1 MFPADVPPARVL
13 PPDFRGPLNP
23 TTYTPRP
30 WPRSPPPP
38 PSSSGNIPTL
48 VVTILGV
55 LIAAI
60 LVLGYYFFAARCC
73 FWRRRSD
80 ALDRSQRR
88 LHDDLMM
95 FAVESRG
102 LGQSE
107 IRQIPTFRYRKET
120 DASAAGGDDCAVC
133 LGEFQEE
140 ETVRLLPDC
149 FHVFH
154 VDCIDTWLQ
163 SNANC
168 PLCRARITPDAAAV
182 PVDKLPAFLRS
193 RGPQGTRSGDVTI
206 DVRDDEPEVDW
217 RRQLRRHGSTGAR
230 RPPPAAPPM
239 RRSFSVDTAA
249 ADRRLYGEVQK
260 IAWQNPH
267 FREAATSIGR
277 GGEGSSGT
285 GRIRWGLFP
294 FHRRSSSAAAFS

>member
-1 MFPADVPPARVL
+1 
-13 PPDFRGPLNP
+13 
-23 TTYTPRP
+23 
-30 WPRSPPPP
+30 
-38 PSSSGNIPTL
+38 NIPIL
-48 VVTILGV
+48 VVTIVGV
-55 LIAAI
+55 LLAAI

-88 LHDDLMM
+88 LRDDLMM

-120 DASAAGGDDCAVC
+120 DGSAGGGDCAVC

-168 PLCRARITPDAAAV
+168 PLCRASITPEAAAV

-193 RGPQGTRSGDVTI
+193 SRGLQGTRSGDVAI
-206 DVRDDEPEVDW
+206 DVRDDKPEVDL

-230 RPPPAAPPM
+230 RLPPEAPPM
-239 RRSFSVDTAA
+239 RRSFSVDTAV

-260 IAWQNPH
+260 IVSQNPH

-277 GGEGSSGT
+277 GGEGSSGAA
-285 GRIRWGLFP
+285 RVRWGLFP